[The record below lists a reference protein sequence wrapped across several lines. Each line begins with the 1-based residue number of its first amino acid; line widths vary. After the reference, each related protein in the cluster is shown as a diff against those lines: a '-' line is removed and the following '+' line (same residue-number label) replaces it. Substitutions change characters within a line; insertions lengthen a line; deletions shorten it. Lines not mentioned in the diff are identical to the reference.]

1 MNTFISYAS
10 DIKKTAGRIK
20 KGFGVRLAILQYRLT
35 LFIRK
40 RLVNNNY
47 ASLTL

>member
-1 MNTFISYAS
+1 MKTTLEVINRMQS
-10 DIKKTAGRIK
+10 DGR

-40 RLVNNNY
+40 RLVNSNY
-47 ASLTL
+47 ATL